1 MDGNGNGMGTA
12 SLRAIIAAPLTAA
25 PAHVPRRR
33 STLPDP
39 DSLASPAL
47 PGAPGASGAR
57 ADASEAHG
65 DDADD
70 RDDEP
75 SKSARKRASHA
86 LQSLGER
93 IVELSPEKTAQLLLP
108 ERLVDAIDQ
117 ARRIRAHEG
126 RRRQLQYIG
135 RLMRDVDG
143 AAVAARLDAMQEPHR
158 AAVALQHAAEDW
170 RDRILADSGV
180 ITAFAAENPTAD
192 TQRLRQLSR
201 AAQRDPQA
209 PRPRRELYRALLEA
223 LTATAE
229 VPVPSTDDP
238 HADLSDTDADR
249 SLP

>member
-1 MDGNGNGMGTA
+1 M
-12 SLRAIIAAPLTAA
+12 
-25 PAHVPRRR
+25 PRRR
-33 STLPDP
+33 SAPTDP
-39 DSLASPAL
+39 DRPDSVDPAL
-47 PGAPGASGAR
+47 STPRAGGR
-57 ADASEAHG
+57 ADAPDVDGREADPH
-65 DDADD
+65 DDA
-70 RDDEP
+70 P

-93 IVELSPEKTAQLLLP
+93 IVELSPEKTAQLMLP

-170 RDRILADSGV
+170 RDRILADPGAV
-180 ITAFAAENPTAD
+180 AEFVPVHPEAD
-192 TQRLRQLSR
+192 GQRLRQLAR

-223 LTATAE
+223 ITAAAE
-229 VPVPSTDDP
+229 GPAPA
-238 HADLSDTDADR
+238 ADGEPPEAPEAPAPDLR
-249 SLP
+249 